1 MTSCEGCTVATCCLV
16 FTVCPVLFC
25 FVLFDCNKK
34 IHLYPDYR
42 TTKHTPLLF
51 FLTKQK
57 TAVYPQLISCGA
69 SVCV

>member
-34 IHLYPDYR
+34 IHLYPEYR

-51 FLTKQK
+51 FFF
-57 TAVYPQLISCGA
+57 
-69 SVCV
+69 